1 MKPLTNEKERRETEE
16 KREGEKQEEEE
27 GGGRGVWRGWCKR
40 NAHLQE
46 EE

>member
-1 MKPLTNEKERRETEE
+1 MRRE
-16 KREGEKQEEEE
+16 REKQEEEEEEE

-40 NAHLQE
+40 NARLQE

>member
-1 MKPLTNEKERRETEE
+1 MSE
-16 KREGEKQEEEE
+16 REGEKQEEEEE

-40 NAHLQE
+40 NARLQE